1 MRSTGAVNPL
11 TRQPIKGRKK
21 GGGIRLGEMERD
33 ALLAHGAAYLLR
45 DRLMTCSDRSIA
57 WVCTS
62 CGEMLAPTA
71 HDNKIITAGFD
82 SFDRQLASS
91 RKQGSHVRWHCR
103 HPSCVE
109 ASARRARAASTADI
123 CQPCGT
129 GSTTGGGEDVA
140 MVNAGEGKEGVL
152 EWSSRS
158 TGVPPDTP
166 QSAAAAAARTA
177 AAAEAKA
184 RSSPAAAL
192 ADGRA
197 AKGTVVP
204 VEVPYVYRFLLSE
217 LVGMNIKVKLD
228 VADVNNV

>member
-71 HDNKIITAGFD
+71 HDNKMVTAGFD

-109 ASARRARAASTADI
+109 ASARRARAASTTDI
-123 CQPCGT
+123 CQPCET
-129 GSTTGGGEDVA
+129 GSTTAGGDDVA

-228 VADVNNV
+228 VADVNTV